1 MTTIGHRLK
10 EERERLNLSQTSMAD
25 AAGTTKKTQIDYET
39 DRTPPKATYLAA
51 VAPYGVDVAYVV
63 TGQRLENVAG
73 TPTELAYLRNCR
85 ALAKHGVAKQGLD
98 GLTFLRESKGIK
110 LHEDPTDEIVLDLT
124 AGYRPSN

>member
-110 LHEDPTDEIVLDLT
+110 LHESPADAIVLDLT
-124 AGYRPSN
+124 DIKR

>member
-1 MTTIGHRLK
+1 
-10 EERERLNLSQTSMAD
+10 MAD
-25 AAGTTKKTQIDYET
+25 AAGTTKKTQIDYES

-63 TGQRLENVAG
+63 TGQRLVNVAG

-85 ALAKHGVAKQGLD
+85 ALAKHGMAKQGLD

-110 LHEDPTDEIVLDLT
+110 LHEDPSDEIVLDLT

>member
-1 MTTIGHRLK
+1 VTTIGQRLK

-51 VAPYGVDVAYVV
+51 VATYGVDIAYVV

-85 ALAKHGVAKQGLD
+85 ALAKHGMAQQGLD

-110 LHEDPTDEIVLDLT
+110 LQEDPGDEIVLDLT
-124 AGYRPSN
+124 NIAREP